1 MPWPAA
7 RNARPIKNNPMKQ
20 FLVFVRKEFYHVF
33 RDRRTLLILFGLP
46 IVQILLFGFALT
58 TEVKNARIVVVD
70 YARDMASQQII
81 TRIAGSPYFSIE
93 KAALSYDEMYKA
105 FREGRVKC
113 ALVFPAGFNEDLLH
127 SSKAHV

>member
-1 MPWPAA
+1 MKFSMPWPAA

-93 KAALSYDEMYKA
+93 KA
-105 FREGRVKC
+105 
-113 ALVFPAGFNEDLLH
+113 
-127 SSKAHV
+127 